1 MNFPK
6 FNSAEDEE
14 RYLHK
19 LHAEGW
25 KVNYKRNDL
34 EQKSF
39 NQLYSRCKKRRAR
52 KRMSP
57 LFGEARC
64 RVLDFVEG
72 DSKVVPSAQIVPI
85 LQCPEILHPIELEIV
100 EDDTEEIEIE
110 IPVDVPIYPEPSKR
124 RGVII
129 EKPVSKLVPGPT
141 CLPKNL
147 SPKTQLKPII
157 PKANDEVAKEFRKI
171 MVARSAS
178 IKSEK
183 ESRVEKAKEILDL
196 RDFSRKITE
205 LPSLD

>member
-57 LFGEARC
+57 LFGEARD
-64 RVLDFVEG
+64 RVLDFVEEN
-72 DSKVVPSAQIVPI
+72 SKVVPITQIVPI
-85 LQCPEILHPIELEIV
+85 SQSPEILPLIELVIV

-124 RGVII
+124 RGVIL
-129 EKPVSKLVPGPT
+129 EKPISKLVPGPT
-141 CLPKNL
+141 RLPKNL
-147 SPKTQLKPII
+147 SPKTQMKPII
-157 PKANDEVAKEFRKI
+157 PKANDEAAKEFRKI
-171 MVARSAS
+171 MVARAAS
-178 IKSEK
+178 IRSEK
-183 ESRVEKAKEILDL
+183 GSQAEKTKEIMDL
-196 RDFSRKITE
+196 RDFSRKIAG